1 MKLLRKNRLGSS
13 RGNAM
18 IEFALASLILFP
30 IFLGTFQFGYTFYVY
45 NLLCTQIRAGA
56 RYASMRTFNA
66 LSIQK
71 FKDATANMVV
81 YGNPTPGQSPTGI
94 IPGLSTNQIDV
105 EIKAANGATN
115 ADNNNVPVTVIVT
128 TAAGA
133 NAFTVDAVFKT
144 FSFSGHPSLQFPYTG
159 QYAPAG
165 TE

>member
-1 MKLLRKNRLGSS
+1 MKLLRKNRRGSS

-81 YGNPTPGQSPTGI
+81 YGNPIPGQSPTGI
-94 IPGLSTNQIDV
+94 IPGLSINQIDV
-105 EIKAANGATN
+105 EIKAADGTTN
-115 ADNNNVPVTVIVT
+115 ANSSNFPVTVTVT
-128 TAAGA
+128 TSADAP
-133 NAFTVDAVFKT
+133 FTVDAVFKT